1 MDQFTLFVACAL
13 AAAIMAI
20 SMGMLYLAGSRQRC
34 LLDWSTAGVCFAI
47 SSVCAAVGF
56 KLGGAH
62 ILLSTVGNSFYILG
76 HFGIL
81 AGLRRQFGHAA
92 GWRWM
97 IACGVLVAA
106 VHTVPFV
113 NESVAHRLGLFTPVV
128 VAINLTAAWLLWRH
142 PDRDARLAC
151 MPLIVLEL
159 FFSLEVVTRTI
170 YVLFGPKIPL
180 FFVSSQFLQT
190 SGSLFVLVFLLVATM
205 SCAQVVMHQQALA
218 LRRASMTDV
227 LTGWLNRRALIDIAA
242 REFARCRRSGR
253 AMYVIVFDID
263 HFKAVNDRHGHA
275 VGDEALSHVTV
286 LATGVLRG
294 CDALFR
300 TGGEE
305 FAVLIEAA
313 DAAAVR
319 AVAERLRE
327 QVESHPLYTEGC
339 AVPMTVSVGVAA
351 LDAADATWEDVLA
364 RADIALY
371 HAKQHGRNR
380 VSIAKG
386 TGVVCAQAVA

>member
-1 MDQFTLFVACAL
+1 MDQFTLVVACAL

-20 SMGMLYLAGSRQRC
+20 SMGMLYVAGSRQRC
-34 LLDWSTAGVCFAI
+34 LLDWSTSGACFAI
-47 SSVCAAVGF
+47 SSVCAAFSF
-56 KLGGAH
+56 KLGGTH
-62 ILLSTVGNSFYILG
+62 VLLASFGNACYILG

-81 AGLRRQFGHAA
+81 AGLRRQLGHAA
-92 GWRWM
+92 GWRWI
-97 IACGVLVAA
+97 IAAGVLVAA
-106 VHTVPFV
+106 VHTLPFV
-113 NESVAHRLGLFTPVV
+113 HESLVHRLCLFTPIV
-128 VAINLTAAWLLWRH
+128 VAINLTAARLLWRH
-142 PDRDARLAC
+142 PDREARLAC

-159 FFSLEVVTRTI
+159 FFSLELVTRTI
-170 YVLFGPKIPL
+170 YVVFGASIPV
-180 FFVSSQFLQT
+180 FFASTEFMQT
-190 SGSLFVLVFLLVATM
+190 SGSLFVLVFLSVATM

-242 REFARCRRSGR
+242 REYARCRRSGG
-253 AMYVIVFDID
+253 AMYMLVFDID

-275 VGDEALSHVTV
+275 IGDEALCHVTR

-305 FAVLIEAA
+305 FAVLL
-313 DAAAVR
+313 DAPEGGDVR

-327 QVESHPLYTEGC
+327 QVECHPLYAGGRVV
-339 AVPMTVSVGVAA
+339 AMTVSVGVAA
-351 LDAADATWEDVLA
+351 LDTADASWEEVLA
-364 RADIALY
+364 RADTALY

-386 TGVVCAQAVA
+386 SGAVCAQALA